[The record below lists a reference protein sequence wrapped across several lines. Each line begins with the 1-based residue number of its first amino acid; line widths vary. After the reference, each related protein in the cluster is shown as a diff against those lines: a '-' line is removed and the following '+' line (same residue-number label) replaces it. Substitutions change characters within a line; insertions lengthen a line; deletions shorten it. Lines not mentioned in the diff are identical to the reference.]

1 MSEVTPRSNCHCQVL
16 HRMTTNTHQ
25 STFDS
30 VNVFFDRAAKRL
42 GLADGVRDMLRR
54 PWRELSVA
62 VPVRMDDG
70 TIEVFNGYRIQH
82 NGVRGPYKGGVR
94 YHPEADQEEV
104 RALASL
110 MTWKTAIVDIPF
122 GGAKGGVQCDP
133 RALSTGELNR
143 LTRRYTTNIEHLI
156 AVNRDILAPDLGT
169 NAQTMAWMMDAYGQ
183 IHGYT
188 PGIVTGKP
196 VELGGSVGREQ
207 ATGRGVVFV
216 MRSAAADLGMDPDGA
231 RIVIQ
236 GFGNVGSWT
245 ARIAGELGCKVVA
258 VSDVNGG
265 VHNDAGLDVDA
276 LVAHSDEA
284 GTVVGFPGADY
295 IGNEELLELDCEVLV
310 PAAIGRV
317 VHEGNA
323 SRVRAGLIIEAANHP
338 LTPEADAILEDRGVT
353 IIPDILVNAG
363 GVIVS
368 YFEWTQNLYQHRWT
382 LDEVNEELDAIITKA
397 YRTVRETALAE
408 GISYRDAAFLVGVG
422 RVTKVAQL
430 RGFI

>member
-1 MSEVTPRSNCHCQVL
+1 
-16 HRMTTNTHQ
+16 MTTNTPQ
-25 STFDS
+25 STFDG
-30 VNVFFDRAAKRL
+30 VNVFFDRAADRL
-42 GLADGVRDMLRR
+42 GLADGVQDMLRR
-54 PWRELSVA
+54 PWRELTVS

-70 TIEVFNGYRIQH
+70 SIEVFAGYRIQH

-133 RALSTGELNR
+133 LSLSTGELNR

-156 AVNRDILAPDLGT
+156 AVNRDIPAPDLGT

-216 MRSAAADLGMDPDGA
+216 LRSAAADLGMDPQGA
-231 RIVIQ
+231 RIAIQ

-245 ARIAGELGCKVVA
+245 ARIAGELGCRVVA

-265 VHNDAGLDVDA
+265 VHNDAGLDIDA

-284 GTVVGFPGADY
+284 GTVVGFPGADS
-295 IGNEELLELDCEVLV
+295 IDNSELLELDCEVLV
-310 PAAIGRV
+310 PAAIDRV
-317 VHEGNA
+317 IHEGNA
-323 SRVRAGLIIEAANHP
+323 SRVRANLVVEAANHP
-338 LTPEADAILEDRGVT
+338 VTPEADAILEDRGV
-353 IIPDILVNAG
+353 IVIPDILVNAG

-382 LDEVNEELDAIITKA
+382 LEEVNEELNTIITKA
-397 YRTVRETALAE
+397 YRIVRETALAK

-422 RVTKVAQL
+422 RVAEVAQL